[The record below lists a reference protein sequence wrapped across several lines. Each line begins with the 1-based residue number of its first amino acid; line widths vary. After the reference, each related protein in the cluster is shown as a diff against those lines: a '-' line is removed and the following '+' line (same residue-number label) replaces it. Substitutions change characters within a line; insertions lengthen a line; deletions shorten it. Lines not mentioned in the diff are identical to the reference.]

1 MTRLLLASNSTNPGQ
16 GYLDHLAD
24 ELLEHFAESRPVA
37 FVPYALHDLDG
48 YASTAKKRFEELGLH
63 LVSIHESAD
72 PAAALL
78 DCEGIFVGG
87 GNTFRLL
94 ERMMALSLIGPIRV
108 LVRTGVPYLGT
119 SAGSNVACPSITTT
133 NDMPIVQ
140 PPDLDALGLVDF
152 QINPHYVDR
161 DPDVPHGGETRQ
173 QRIMEFHEENS
184 TPVIGL
190 REGSWLSITDDAV
203 ELRGPNPARLFR
215 AGAEPRELQPG
226 PIGGFL

>member
-16 GYLDHLAD
+16 GYLEHLTD
-24 ELLEHFAESRPVA
+24 ELVDAFAQSRPVA

-48 YASTAKKRFEELGLH
+48 YASIARKRFEELGLH

-78 DCEGIFVGG
+78 DAEGIFVGG

-94 ERMMALSLIGPIRV
+94 ERMIALSLIGVIRV
-108 LVRTGVPYLGT
+108 LVRSGVPYLGT
-119 SAGSNVACPSITTT
+119 SAGSNVACPSIMTT

-140 PPDLDALGLVDF
+140 PPDFNALGLVDF

-161 DPDVPHGGETRQ
+161 DPDVAHGGETRQ
-173 QRIMEFHEENS
+173 QRIMEFHQENA

-190 REGSWLSITDDAV
+190 REGSWLSVVDDTI

-215 AGAEPRELQPG
+215 AEAEPRELPPG